1 MKNIILLILLFI
13 LNAIF
18 AQEKKVF
25 SLNEF
30 IALVKQNH
38 PLVAQ
43 ANLQNNEA
51 KAMVLAARGGFD
63 PKIESNFSEKNFV
76 NKEYYN
82 LFNAQFKIPTWYG
95 IEIKTAFDNNR
106 GIFLN
111 PENTTTGINGNYALG
126 IEIPLGQGLFI
137 NKRMADLRKAKTYLN
152 LNQNIANQEVAII
165 INEAISSYI
174 QWYETFQEKQTYENY
189 LKNITLRKQGIEK
202 LVAQGDKPAIDTT
215 EITINLL
222 QRKLQLENAN
232 LKFLKAQNEVSN
244 FLWLDN
250 IPIELK
256 ENNIPEANIV
266 KPLEAILNKNK
277 EVLIQT
283 STTQNPKILA
293 FQNKIEVLEIE
304 KKLNADLLKPTL
316 NVNYNLLNNNIN
328 FNQNFDQNNK
338 FGLTFS
344 MPLFLRKERG
354 NLKLSKLKIEAANYQ
369 LQYENINLQNKIK
382 YQIQEVTSFEKQL
395 KLATENKKLN
405 QIMLNA
411 EEKLFNFGESSLF
424 LVNTRENNLV
434 SAELN
439 EIKSTSNYCNSMI
452 NLMAT
457 QFFIP

>member
-1 MKNIILLILLFI
+1 M
-13 LNAIF
+13 
-18 AQEKKVF
+18 
-25 SLNEF
+25 
-30 IALVKQNH
+30 
-38 PLVAQ
+38 
-43 ANLQNNEA
+43 
-51 KAMVLAARGGFD
+51 
-63 PKIESNFSEKNFV
+63 
-76 NKEYYN
+76 
-82 LFNAQFKIPTWYG
+82 
-95 IEIKTAFDNNR
+95 
-106 GIFLN
+106 
-111 PENTTTGINGNYALG
+111 
-126 IEIPLGQGLFI
+126 
-137 NKRMADLRKAKTYLN
+137 
-152 LNQNIANQEVAII
+152 
-165 INEAISSYI
+165 
-174 QWYETFQEKQTYENY
+174 YENY

-382 YQIQEVTSFEKQL
+382 YHIQEVTSFEKQL